1 MSSSAPQGLVS
12 GATITLNGGYF
23 QKRNW
28 QDWAFA
34 LVVIAGGLY
43 SFMLYAGV
51 MDGYEK
57 GILLAALPSAI
68 ALG

>member
-34 LVVIAGGLY
+34 LVVNWPA
-43 SFMLYAGV
+43 V
-51 MDGYEK
+51 
-57 GILLAALPSAI
+57 AARYDA
-68 ALG
+68 AVK